1 MNNYI
6 DKLITKS
13 NGDGLIDLMAK
24 LILLRLLHKC
34 ASFKRVLSTFTICF
48 KLDVT
53 IAQKS
58 SMSTKCITNVNV
70 IRVFSASEFMTA
82 DFAKKFFL
90 SRTRDRIKFR
100 VLKLL
105 LHLREYLGGNN
116 IRKKLILQW
125 QYIYINRTEI

>member
-1 MNNYI
+1 MNN
-6 DKLITKS
+6 KFNTKS
-13 NGDGLIDLMAK
+13 NGDGLIDLMAI
-24 LILLRLLHKC
+24 LILLRLFHKC

-82 DFAKKFFL
+82 DFAKKSFL

-105 LHLREYLGGNN
+105 QYFREHLGSNN

>member
-6 DKLITKS
+6 DKLYTKS
-13 NGDGLIDLMAK
+13 NGDGLIDLMTK
-24 LILLRLLHKC
+24 LILLSLFHKC
-34 ASFKRVLSTFTICF
+34 ASFKRVLSTFTISF

-82 DFAKKFFL
+82 DFAKKFFV
-90 SRTRDRIKFR
+90 SRTRDRI
-100 VLKLL
+100 
-105 LHLREYLGGNN
+105 
-116 IRKKLILQW
+116 
-125 QYIYINRTEI
+125 